1 MTACSLSSTL
11 PSALALALI
20 LPLAACAGPAVDVA
34 TVAPIAP
41 PPEWRTDVGPAA
53 PLERDWWQGFG
64 DPQLTALVEQA
75 LAQNNDI
82 MVAVA
87 RVREA
92 RAQEGLARGALLPT
106 LDATAAGGHSR
117 SVNAF
122 GRPLEQYAVQPQLQ
136 AAWEVDLFGRL
147 SDRVS
152 AAHSGWLASQA
163 AHDAVALSVAGSTAS
178 GYITLRALD
187 ARLVVARE
195 TLTAREAAL
204 NLARRRADTG
214 YSPRLELAQ
223 AEGEYEATAQIIPPL
238 EQAITRQENALRLLI
253 GEEPGPVA
261 RGATLDALATPAI
274 PQGLPSELLRRRPD
288 VAQAEYQL
296 AASDHQLA
304 AARKNFLP
312 QVRLTGSVGAS
323 LSDAL
328 SDPISI
334 WSIGGSILAP
344 LFQGGRLRAG
354 AEIAGAQRDQAAFS
368 YRKIALGAFRD
379 VEDALAAT
387 HHTEQQAI
395 ILERQRIA
403 AAEGLRLATNRY
415 RAGYAPYLEQLDA
428 QRNLLAVELALV
440 QARADA
446 LTARVLLF
454 QAMGGGWENA
464 PPIEP

>member
-1 MTACSLSSTL
+1 MIR
-11 PSALALALI
+11 PALVHAVVMA

-34 TVAPIAP
+34 PVAPIAP
-41 PPEWRTDVGPAA
+41 PPAWRTDAGPTAA
-53 PLERDWWQGFG
+53 LESTWWRAFG

-75 LAQNNDI
+75 LARNNDI
-82 MVAVA
+82 MIAVA

-92 RAQEGLARGALLPT
+92 RAQEGVARGALLPT
-106 LDATAAGGHSR
+106 LDATATGGHSR
-117 SVNAF
+117 SVSAF
-122 GRPLEQYAVQPQLQ
+122 GRPLVQNAVQPQVQ
-136 AAWEVDLFGRL
+136 AAWEIDLFGRL
-147 SDRVS
+147 SDRV
-152 AAHSGWLASQA
+152 AGAHSAWLASQA
-163 AHDAVALSVAGSTAS
+163 AHDAVALSVASSTAS

-187 ARLVVARE
+187 ARLAVARQ
-195 TLTAREAAL
+195 TLEARAVAL